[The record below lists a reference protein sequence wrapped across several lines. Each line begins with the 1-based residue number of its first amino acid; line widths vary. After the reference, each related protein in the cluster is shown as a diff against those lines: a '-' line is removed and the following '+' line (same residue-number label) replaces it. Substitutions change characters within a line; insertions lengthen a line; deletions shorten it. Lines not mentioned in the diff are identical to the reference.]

1 MTTQNPNRNMM
12 DITCV
17 VMTMNSEREHLI
29 FHTTDGTITV
39 ALRPINKRRTGVHI
53 YAPRKVAVRRE
64 ANRAE
69 VTNETV
75 V

>member
-1 MTTQNPNRNMM
+1 MTTPNPNRNMM

-29 FHTTDGTITV
+29 LHTTDGTITIQ
-39 ALRPINKRRTGVHI
+39 LRPINRRRTGIHI

-64 ANRAE
+64 ANREE
-69 VTNETV
+69 VAVETV